1 MKPIL
6 YYLVGL
12 PASGKSTWAKNMVD
26 NDTILLSSD
35 NLREELYGDIN
46 NQEHNGELFQEIN
59 KRVKNLLKQ
68 GKDVIYDATNISSK
82 RRISFLKELK
92 KIDCYKQCI
101 YFNTNFEMCIDR
113 DKKEKEKLVL
123 R

>member
-68 GKDVIYDATNISSK
+68 GK
-82 RRISFLKELK
+82 
-92 KIDCYKQCI
+92 
-101 YFNTNFEMCIDR
+101 M
-113 DKKEKEKLVL
+113 
-123 R
+123 